1 MNEYLY
7 VLDFCTPGIYEIEL
21 DDKDENLEID
31 EILDRR
37 GLKSSNCN
45 YMIVSEKLELET
57 INLKNDESV

>member
-21 DDKDENLEID
+21 DDKDQELEID

-37 GLKSSNCN
+37 GLKSSNCSF
-45 YMIVSEKLELET
+45 MSTSEKLELET
-57 INLKNDESV
+57 INLKDNESV

>member
-1 MNEYLY
+1 MNKYIY
-7 VLDFCTPGIYEIEL
+7 VLDFCTLGIYEIEL

-37 GLKSSNCN
+37 GLKYSNCN

-57 INLKNDESV
+57 INPKNNESI